1 MRSKIS
7 IAGIVQGVGFRP
19 FVYRT
24 AVRNHL
30 NGNIKNMG
38 DGTVEIEVE
47 GKKDG
52 IEKFVKE
59 LYSEK
64 PPFSKIL
71 RFQKQ
76 DFDEELGYTKFV
88 VLRSEHKEKESA
100 SLIPPDLGMCD
111 DCARELFDPKNRR
124 YNYHFITCTNCG
136 PRFTIIERYPYDKKN
151 TTMKDF
157 PLCRLCEREYED
169 PLDRRFHA
177 ETIAC
182 KTCGPSLLLYDKN
195 SYLVG
200 GDPVVNTANVIDNGK
215 IVAIKGIGGFHIALS
230 AYDDN
235 AISRLRQWKHREQK
249 PFAIMAKDIDTV
261 RKLAYV
267 DKDEEQQLCSPSKP
281 IVLLKLKEKNPL
293 SKLVSPSLH
302 NVGVM
307 LPYTGLHLLLFSK
320 SKADVYI
327 MTSGNLPSEPIVS
340 EEKEVV
346 KEFSEIVDYFLI
358 HNRRILYRCDDSVIR
373 KVDGNLYFLRKS
385 RGYTPQPLDLNGT
398 KDVIGFG
405 AEENVAGCVVSSNR
419 AFLTQYIGDVENL
432 ETLEYFKSALNRM
445 IKLTSCKPKAIVHD
459 LHPTFNTTVFAEEF
473 SKELNIPAYPIQHHH
488 AHIGSVMAENNLEQT
503 IGIAI
508 DGYGYGLDKNAWG
521 GEILF
526 CDREKVERAGH
537 LEEQPYLG
545 GDIAAKY
552 PARMV
557 LAILSKEGYGNK
569 WASSNLA
576 KFPYA
581 GEEIK
586 ILTTKLKLKD
596 YILTSSFG
604 RILDAISTLLDICN
618 IRTYEGEPAMKLE
631 SLALE
636 AQGNFK
642 LDPIIN
648 RDVLMTTPLL
658 KKIFLNIKK
667 VSNAELAYA
676 TEEYLAKGVAEL
688 AIRKAKEHSIKDI
701 SISGG
706 VAYNEHIS
714 RTIRK
719 CLEANKLRL
728 HTNKYA
734 PPGDGGISLGQ
745 GYIIGKWVV
754 K

>member
-7 IAGIVQGVGFRP
+7 VAGTVQGVGFRP

-24 AVRNHL
+24 AVKNHL

-47 GKKDG
+47 GKKDC
-52 IEKFVKE
+52 IEKFIKE

-64 PPFSKIL
+64 PPFSKIE

-76 DFDEELGYTKFV
+76 DFEEELGYTKFV
-88 VLRSEHKEKESA
+88 VLRSEQKEKESA
-100 SLIPPDLGMCD
+100 SLIPPDLGICD
-111 DCARELFDPKNRR
+111 DCTMELFDPKSRR
-124 YNYHFITCTNCG
+124 YGYYFITCTNCG
-136 PRFTIIERYPYDKKN
+136 PRFTIIEKHPYDKKN
-151 TTMKDF
+151 TSMKDF
-157 PLCRLCEREYED
+157 PLCRLCNREYED
-169 PLDRRFHA
+169 PFDRRFHA

-182 KTCGPSLLLYDKN
+182 KICGPPLLLYDK
-195 SYLVG
+195 SSFLVS
-200 GDPVVNTANVIDNGK
+200 GDPIVNTANVIDNGK

-249 PFAIMAKDIDTV
+249 PFAIMVKDIDTV
-261 RKLAYV
+261 KKLAYV
-267 DKDEEQQLCSPSKP
+267 DKNEEQQLCSTSKP
-281 IVLLKLKEKNPL
+281 IVLLKLKEKNSL
-293 SKLVSPSLH
+293 SKLINPGLH
-302 NVGVM
+302 NIGVM
-307 LPYTGLHLLLFSK
+307 LPYTGLHLLLFDK
-320 SKADVYI
+320 SKTDVYI
-327 MTSGNLPSEPIVS
+327 MTSGNLPSEPLVS
-340 EEKEVV
+340 EEKEAV
-346 KEFSEIVDYFLI
+346 KEFSQIVDYFLI
-358 HNRRILYRCDDSVIR
+358 HNRRILYRCDDSVVR
-373 KVDGNLYFLRKS
+373 KVDGNLYFLRRS
-385 RGYTPQPLDLNGT
+385 RGYTPQPLDLKGT

-405 AEENVAGCVVSSNR
+405 AEENNTGCVVSSNR

-432 ETLEYFKSALNRM
+432 ETLEYFKSTLNRM
-445 IKLTSCKPKAIVHD
+445 IKLTSCKPKAIAHD
-459 LHPTFNTTVFAEEF
+459 LHPTFNTTIFAEEF

-503 IGIAI
+503 IGIAL

-526 CDREKVERAGH
+526 CDREKMERTGH

-545 GDIAAKY
+545 GDLAAKY

-557 LAILSKEGYGNK
+557 LAILSKEGYGSK
-569 WASSNLA
+569 WASSNLT

-581 GEEIK
+581 GEEVK
-586 ILTTKLKLKD
+586 ILTKKLKLKD

-604 RILDAISTLLDICN
+604 RILDAISTLLDTCN

-631 SLALE
+631 SLAIE
-636 AQGNFK
+636 ARGDFK
-642 LDPIIN
+642 LDPIIKG
-648 RDVLMTTPLL
+648 DLLLTTPLL
-658 KKIFLNIKK
+658 EKILLNIKK
-667 VSNAELAYA
+667 VPNSELAYA
-676 TEEYLAKGVAEL
+676 TEEYLAKGVSEL
-688 AIRKAKEHSIKDI
+688 AIRKAKEYSVNDI

-719 CLEANKLRL
+719 CLEANRLRL

-734 PPGDGGISLGQ
+734 PPGDGGVSLGQ
-745 GYIIGKWVV
+745 GYIVGKWII